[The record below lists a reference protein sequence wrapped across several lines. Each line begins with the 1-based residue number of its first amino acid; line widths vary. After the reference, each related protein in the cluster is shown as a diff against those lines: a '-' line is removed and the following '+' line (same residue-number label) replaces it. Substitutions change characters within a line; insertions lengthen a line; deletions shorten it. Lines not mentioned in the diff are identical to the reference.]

1 MKRKSLLMSLLI
13 LGLLV
18 PLFSASFR
26 ERDDYAYI
34 IELYDMQDYA
44 EALDEM
50 DYFVQT
56 YPDSEFM
63 DYLDYIKANIALA
76 QANYILAEELYKPLT
91 TRSLHADITADVS
104 LNYAI
109 ALFQNG
115 KINEALKALRNLSR
129 QSDHPYYIFN
139 GSLLRGKCYQ
149 ALEQYLSAEHEYS
162 KAYAIDGGNSEL
174 NLEYFK
180 LLLRIDHEENA
191 MNLRAQAATDTLLVT
206 NMNFQWLRHLL
217 QNQRYDEMDS
227 FLEENPP
234 LDAESETIVNLILT
248 QKDIQLQD
256 YPRAQA
262 RLEQI
267 DSHNS
272 QARFFQAL
280 IYKHEGEIAQA
291 DSIFRELTTD
301 ADPQLAFFSYLE
313 HLQIVH
319 LSEPDKARQLLQEY
333 IDTPMPGNMKGYQYV
348 CMAALEAGDPQKA
361 LKHWIQAKGYELPMD
376 MLDRVQIGIAD
387 AYLRMGQ
394 KPLAIENYNKYL
406 NGFPYGLNRAKA
418 FFLIGKTE
426 YELQNYQR
434 AQQNLQIIIDQHPES
449 AYFDEANLILG
460 EISFLG
466 SRYEDALAFYQ
477 AISPDNPSA
486 RTVFLRISQ
495 CCYYLDDFTLA
506 QQYLRQVDDIY
517 KDYESLILEAS
528 LSFNERDFE
537 TALELYQQAQTMA
550 TNSSLEQEAGSY
562 QAYTLYFLKRFDEA
576 AQLFLTLSELNPDV
590 DSYLYQAGRSAYA
603 GKAFNRAMEIY
614 DRFIDNYPESEFFVN
629 VLTHIA
635 QTYYNLGE
643 IEQSF
648 ADWVNILIRFR
659 SHTSFNPEEL
669 GILHDTF
676 NGIGLCLDNLSDVA
690 MLTELMDLT
699 DTFLSE
705 YIQFELNYLVVKHF
719 ADLGLWDQVLQEAE
733 ELRQRYPNHKT
744 AELDLL
750 LAQSLVQL
758 DQQQK
763 AQQLVSEIY
772 TEVQDPQ
779 SLATLADLAK
789 STGDLAQ
796 AQRFYSELFEKEP
809 SGTNWLSLLEISE
822 QNGYLDYE
830 TIWEAGQEFV
840 SEYPQAT
847 INRIRYL
854 ISVQDYEQAARIA
867 DEVLDSAANQFIRGQ
882 AEYELAYIAYLQ
894 EDYTRST
901 AAFKRIRVLY
911 RDYPQIQNKAQFHY
925 ILSLI
930 NSGALK
936 EAQLTLWEVQS
947 QLSDEQ
953 ILIIN
958 DLLDTQR

>member
-13 LGLLV
+13 LSLLV

-56 YPDSEFM
+56 YPDSEFR

-76 QANYILAEELYKPLT
+76 QADYPLAEELYKPLT
-91 TRSLHADITADVS
+91 TKSLHADITADVS

-162 KAYAIDGGNSEL
+162 KAYAIDSSDSEL

-191 MNLRAQAATDTLLVT
+191 MNLRAQAEMDTLLVT

-234 LDAESETIVNLILT
+234 LDGESETIVNLILT

-361 LKHWIQAKGYELPMD
+361 LKHWIQAKDYELPMD

-394 KPLAIENYNKYL
+394 KPLA
-406 NGFPYGLNRAKA
+406 
-418 FFLIGKTE
+418 
-426 YELQNYQR
+426 
-434 AQQNLQIIIDQHPES
+434 
-449 AYFDEANLILG
+449 
-460 EISFLG
+460 
-466 SRYEDALAFYQ
+466 
-477 AISPDNPSA
+477 
-486 RTVFLRISQ
+486 
-495 CCYYLDDFTLA
+495 
-506 QQYLRQVDDIY
+506 
-517 KDYESLILEAS
+517 
-528 LSFNERDFE
+528 
-537 TALELYQQAQTMA
+537 
-550 TNSSLEQEAGSY
+550 
-562 QAYTLYFLKRFDEA
+562 
-576 AQLFLTLSELNPDV
+576 
-590 DSYLYQAGRSAYA
+590 
-603 GKAFNRAMEIY
+603 
-614 DRFIDNYPESEFFVN
+614 
-629 VLTHIA
+629 
-635 QTYYNLGE
+635 
-643 IEQSF
+643 
-648 ADWVNILIRFR
+648 
-659 SHTSFNPEEL
+659 
-669 GILHDTF
+669 
-676 NGIGLCLDNLSDVA
+676 
-690 MLTELMDLT
+690 
-699 DTFLSE
+699 
-705 YIQFELNYLVVKHF
+705 
-719 ADLGLWDQVLQEAE
+719 
-733 ELRQRYPNHKT
+733 
-744 AELDLL
+744 
-750 LAQSLVQL
+750 
-758 DQQQK
+758 
-763 AQQLVSEIY
+763 
-772 TEVQDPQ
+772 
-779 SLATLADLAK
+779 
-789 STGDLAQ
+789 
-796 AQRFYSELFEKEP
+796 
-809 SGTNWLSLLEISE
+809 
-822 QNGYLDYE
+822 
-830 TIWEAGQEFV
+830 
-840 SEYPQAT
+840 
-847 INRIRYL
+847 
-854 ISVQDYEQAARIA
+854 
-867 DEVLDSAANQFIRGQ
+867 
-882 AEYELAYIAYLQ
+882 
-894 EDYTRST
+894 
-901 AAFKRIRVLY
+901 
-911 RDYPQIQNKAQFHY
+911 
-925 ILSLI
+925 
-930 NSGALK
+930 
-936 EAQLTLWEVQS
+936 
-947 QLSDEQ
+947 
-953 ILIIN
+953 
-958 DLLDTQR
+958 